1 MKPLPTSSTE
11 RRALPALALLLALCA
26 VASLCVGAVGVAP
39 GEVVRALAGGERQSV
54 AARIVLYTRLPRT
67 LAALLCGGALAV
79 AGAVIQTV
87 LCNPLAS
94 PGILGVN
101 ASAGLA
107 VALCCALWPA
117 SASAAPGIAFAG
129 ALLGVLGVLLLSE
142 LAGASRTTVLLSG
155 VAASNLFGAAIDAV
169 LTFAPDALAGYASFR
184 IGGFAGV
191 TLAKLTP
198 AAAMILPCLLL
209 TLTLGRQMD
218 VLALGAQTAQSL
230 GLRVRPVR
238 LLLLTL
244 SAALCG
250 AAISVSGLL
259 GFVGLIVPHMMRRL
273 VGGDSLLLTASC
285 ALGGAA
291 LVTACDTLARVIF
304 APYEL
309 PVGVVLSFAG
319 VPFFLWLLLA
329 RRGGHAHD

>member
-1 MKPLPTSSTE
+1 MKRLPTSSTE
-11 RRALPALALLLALCA
+11 RGAIPALAALALLCALL
-26 VASLCVGAVGVAP
+26 SLCVGAVPVTP
-39 GEVVRALAGGERQSV
+39 GEVLRALLGGERQSV

-67 LAALLCGGALAV
+67 LSAIVCGCALAV

-94 PGILGVN
+94 PGVIGVN

-107 VALCCALWPA
+107 VALCCALRPA
-117 SASAAPGIAFAG
+117 SAASVPAIGFVG
-129 ALLGVLGVLLLSE
+129 ALTGVLGVMLLSE
-142 LAGASRTTVLLSG
+142 LAGASRTTVLLAG
-155 VAASNLFGAAIDAV
+155 VAASSLFGAAIDAV
-169 LTFAPDALAGYASFR
+169 LTFVPDALSGYADFR
-184 IGGFAGV
+184 VGGFAGA
-191 TLAKLTP
+191 TTARLMP

-218 VLALGAQTAQSL
+218 VLALGTETAQSL
-230 GLRVRPVR
+230 GLRVRPMR

-244 SAALCG
+244 AAALCG
-250 AAISVSGLL
+250 AAISVCGLL
-259 GFVGLIVPHMMRRL
+259 GFVGLIVPHIMRRL
-273 VGGDSLLLTASC
+273 VGGGSLRLTAAC